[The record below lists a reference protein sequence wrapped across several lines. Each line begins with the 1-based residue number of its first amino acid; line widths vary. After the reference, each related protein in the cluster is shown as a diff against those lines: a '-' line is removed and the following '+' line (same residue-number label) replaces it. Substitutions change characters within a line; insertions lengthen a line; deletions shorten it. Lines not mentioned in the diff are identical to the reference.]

1 MRAYMICYVL
11 VAASQCFGAIS
22 YRRTTDVLPQLSSD
36 TDDRSLVGHRRPT
49 STALPLRPAG
59 ANATGME
66 PETASEGSSELGLAP
81 EVLEK
86 LRAGW
91 DLATKAAGSATAN
104 WEVAAQTSEL
114 EGKLNQTIGDLQTNA
129 PDQQVAG
136 GDLKDVPHNKE
147 MERLRDALKEGALP
161 ARGNAANFFNSALKL
176 DVKLKADYASLGK
189 SYEKQRAFRLKWAAT
204 RYENLVEERTTE
216 EEQWDLSQVDGEY
229 VTFSRLV
236 QREGGDPPA
245 LECAKT
251 FARNAVIL
259 WQKGNTFHGHPWVK
273 WDRMRGGAVVLHY
286 RERVQNGHSKRFRTE
301 VKESGGPK
309 KLRCAEASSS
319 SAPRPA
325 EVKTGKP
332 EPRPAED
339 KDATPLPRP
348 AEDLAAIGGTPP
360 NPPKP
365 AVAAAGQEPGAG
377 LQEPKSTTPRESAD
391 KELSKRLSKALAR
404 AGLLKKELGCA
415 VQEGADL
422 LALVAGSSEWAWA
435 NSDCLLSGLRDY
447 LKRIEAY
454 KASNSFWQAWQE
466 KENFS
471 AYARKKFDP
480 HFIIAEV
487 GKADHG
493 DGSLKSLGDK
503 VKSETAMLK
512 RMQATRVER
521 D

>member
-1 MRAYMICYVL
+1 M
-11 VAASQCFGAIS
+11 
-22 YRRTTDVLPQLSSD
+22 
-36 TDDRSLVGHRRPT
+36 
-49 STALPLRPAG
+49 ALPLRPAG
-59 ANATGME
+59 ADAIGME
-66 PETASEGSSELGLAP
+66 PETESEGSSELGLAP
-81 EVLEK
+81 EVLQK

-104 WEVAAQTSEL
+104 WEVAAKTSEL
-114 EGKLNQTIGDLQTNA
+114 EGKLNETIGNLKDDA

-136 GDLKDVPHNKE
+136 GNPEDVPHNTE
-147 MERLRDALKEGALP
+147 MERLREVLKEEKFP

-204 RYENLVEERTTE
+204 RYENLVQERTTE

-319 SAPRPA
+319 STPRPA

-377 LQEPKSTTPRESAD
+377 VVEPKSTTPRESAD

-422 LALVAGSSEWAWA
+422 LALVAGSSEWAWC
-435 NSDCLLSGLRDY
+435 NSDCLLSKLRDY